1 MSDQQSRYKVT
12 ITWASDNAK
21 VEKEISAWGLSEA
34 GESAVCAAW
43 CAENGKRG
51 EDEAI
56 VEVSTVGGTISHFY
70 DVSTEPD
77 LSTTSRRID
86 LLKAAETLARWAELD
101 AEFKAKMAAR
111 EAAKSPREKLFD
123 LVRKA
128 KTRALTAEECAHFTQ
143 TLLFPP
149 LGDVPPDERNA
160 LVDLLASLLEL
171 GVARDRCD
179 RLIAQL
185 QLDDQSTSS
194 PVSASTT

>member
-21 VEKEISAWGLSEA
+21 IEKVVEAWGLSEA
-34 GESAVCAAW
+34 GESAVREAW

-77 LSTTSRRID
+77 LNTTSRRID
-86 LLKAAETLARWAELD
+86 VLKAAETLVRWAELD
-101 AEFKAKMAAR
+101 AEFKAKMAER
-111 EAAKSPREKLFD
+111 EAAKSPREKLFS

-128 KTRALTAEECAHFTQ
+128 KTRALTMDEIALFGKLLIAPPITKDDGE
-143 TLLFPP
+143 TLVRLCI
-149 LGDVPPDERNA
+149 A
-160 LVDLLASLLEL
+160 LTEQHAVQQRIDA
-171 GVARDRCD
+171 
-179 RLIAQL
+179 LIAQL
-185 QLDDQSTSS
+185 PLDDQSTSS
-194 PVSASTT
+194 PVSASIS